1 MTQESFTFAGFT
13 FPRNVPIWRPLNRA
27 ARGARKRGEASPW
40 CFAYRTAPS
49 PLPNDGKGFYMDS
62 DFAPG
67 LRWQWCDKV
76 EGVRIEHQGWFTDS
90 DFQDQTIRGV
100 VFRLPHG
107 RGFLAGWSM
116 GESMASEVG
125 RRIYQ
130 CERAA
135 ARAADRDAESVAGRE
150 REYQDGWRDGQTA
163 RELWRDALGD
173 ALAQI
178 GNARTMRKAA
188 RVALRRALAQR
199 EGEAAGFVP
208 PETVAEARALY
219 RQALKRSREMA
230 EAACESRR
238 EAYAA
243 LSDRPASYRNDSHA
257 EGWRE
262 GFAS

>member
-1 MTQESFTFAGFT
+1 MTQESFAFAGFT
-13 FPRNVPIWRPLNRA
+13 FPRKVPIWRPLNRA
-27 ARGARKRGEASPW
+27 ARRPRQGEESPW
-40 CFAYRTAPS
+40 CFAYRTAPT
-49 PLPNDGKGFYMDS
+49 PLPNSGKDFYLDS

-76 EGVRIEHQGWFTDS
+76 EGVRIDHEGWFTDP
-90 DFQDQTIRGV
+90 DFQDQTIRGI

-116 GESMASEVG
+116 GESMAAEVG

-130 CERAA
+130 SDREA
-135 ARAADRDAESVAGRE
+135 ARAADRDAESVAERE
-150 REYQDGWRDGQTA
+150 REHRDGWRDGQTA
-163 RELWRDALGD
+163 RETWSESLSE
-173 ALAQI
+173 ALAHVQA
-178 GNARTMRKAA
+178 ARTMRKAS

-199 EGEAAGFVP
+199 DGEAAGLVP
-208 PETVAEARALY
+208 PDVLAEARALY
-219 RQALKRSREMA
+219 RQALKRSREFA

-238 EAYAA
+238 DAHAA

-262 GFAS
+262 GFAQ